1 MYYLSFFLRDLTSAL
16 RSLSPITT
24 AAFLAFQHLYMLN
37 VRLNGIMFIGLKYLI
52 EKYLINKE
60 YLILYFLFCWHSLIP
75 YLNLLL

>member
-37 VRLNGIMFIGLKYLI
+37 VRLKGNVYWI
-52 EKYLINKE
+52 EVSN
-60 YLILYFLFCWHSLIP
+60 
-75 YLNLLL
+75 